1 MLALNGGLSLKQR
14 CLDHKFYI
22 SAIRSFSEEKDR
34 SRVGAAENSLLEGS
48 GLSTLICPPKGAANY
63 TAISKL
69 TNNNKNHSNRDRAL
83 LKAFAL
89 LRTMADRLNVTS
101 SIVDKASSLFKRVHQ
116 MRKLKGRAEDT
127 ICAAVLY
134 IACRQEAVPRAFKE
148 VVAVSE
154 KNLKQV
160 SRCFTLIKNE
170 LSLELETATSNDF
183 MARFS
188 ANLNLTKEVE
198 QAARLISW
206 SAKEQSLVCGLSP
219 LSVAAA
225 SIFMASCCA
234 ASAGGGGQV
243 DMRSIAEVNF
253 PSI

>member
-1 MLALNGGLSLKQR
+1 MS
-14 CLDHKFYI
+14 
-22 SAIRSFSEEKDR
+22 RSFSDEKDR

-48 GLSTLICPPKGAANY
+48 GLSTLICAPKAATSY
-63 TAISKL
+63 STVSKF
-69 TNNNKNHSNRDRAL
+69 TNNNNHSNGDRAL

-116 MRKLKGRAEDT
+116 MRKLKGRAHDT

-154 KNLKQV
+154 KSLKQV

-183 MARFS
+183 MARFA

-234 ASAGGGGQV
+234 ASASGGGQV
-243 DMRSIAEVNF
+243 DMRSIAEVNSHKF
-253 PSI
+253 FRLRHKS

>member
-1 MLALNGGLSLKQR
+1 MS
-14 CLDHKFYI
+14 
-22 SAIRSFSEEKDR
+22 RSFSDEKDR

-48 GLSTLICPPKGAANY
+48 GLSTLICAPKGAASY
-63 TAISKL
+63 STVSKF
-69 TNNNKNHSNRDRAL
+69 TNSNTNNHSNGDRAL

-116 MRKLKGRAEDT
+116 MRKLKGRGHDT

-154 KNLKQV
+154 KSLKQV

-183 MARFS
+183 MARFA

-198 QAARLISW
+198 QAARLLHW
-206 SAKEQSLVCGLSP
+206 E
-219 LSVAAA
+219 
-225 SIFMASCCA
+225 
-234 ASAGGGGQV
+234 
-243 DMRSIAEVNF
+243 N
-253 PSI
+253 

>member
-1 MLALNGGLSLKQR
+1 MS
-14 CLDHKFYI
+14 
-22 SAIRSFSEEKDR
+22 RSFSDEKDR

-48 GLSTLICPPKGAANY
+48 GLSTLICAPKGAASY
-63 TAISKL
+63 STISKF
-69 TNNNKNHSNRDRAL
+69 TNNNNHSNGDRAL

-101 SIVDKASSLFKRVHQ
+101 SILDKASSLFKRVHHI
-116 MRKLKGRAEDT
+116 RKLKGRSHDT

-154 KNLKQV
+154 KSLKQV

-183 MARFS
+183 MARFA

-225 SIFMASCCA
+225 SIFMASYCA
-234 ASAGGGGQV
+234 ASASGGGQV

-253 PSI
+253 SSVLQLEE

>member
-1 MLALNGGLSLKQR
+1 MS
-14 CLDHKFYI
+14 
-22 SAIRSFSEEKDR
+22 RSFSDEKDR

-48 GLSTLICPPKGAANY
+48 GLSTLICPPKGVA
-63 TAISKL
+63 TSAISKF
-69 TNNNKNHSNRDRAL
+69 TNNNNHSNGDRAL

-101 SIVDKASSLFKRVHQ
+101 SIADKASSLFKRVHQ
-116 MRKLKGRAEDT
+116 MRKLKGRAHDT

-154 KNLKQV
+154 KSLKQV

-188 ANLNLTKEVE
+188 ANLNLSKEVE
-198 QAARLISW
+198 QAARLLHW
-206 SAKEQSLVCGLSP
+206 EK
-219 LSVAAA
+219 
-225 SIFMASCCA
+225 
-234 ASAGGGGQV
+234 
-243 DMRSIAEVNF
+243 
-253 PSI
+253 